1 MCSAVA
7 WRARERCFGGSGI
20 RSDEYDPYTDL
31 DENGSIALM
40 ASAEVRRRK
49 PRAVNFKTT
58 RAGAPA
64 PHELLV
70 GGAGGYP
77 HLVEAGLVEA
87 GLVETRL

>member
-1 MCSAVA
+1 VA
-7 WRARERCFGGSGI
+7 RQGALFRGEWYPA
-20 RSDEYDPYTDL
+20 DDYDPYTDL
-31 DENGSIALM
+31 DVNGSITLM

-70 GGAGGYP
+70 GGAGGYS
-77 HLVEAGLVEA
+77 HLVEA